1 MFSLVYYRM
10 YRRKGSRKSQ
20 RGGLPREPQVIPG
33 GAEKFRSSVTYKNLK
48 VLVPTIDEALQAN
61 GAIIAGGSVLR
72 AISPPSPDDPTGY
85 FYWKSN
91 DVDIYVPIPNDKP
104 FKALFPNDYE
114 YSNHRKSS
122 NYCRSFLRRNGIRY
136 VNSMNYNSSIFPTRY
151 GQSIDV
157 MAVRKRTTP
166 LAVVQNFDLTF
177 CQVWYDGKEVYATHP
192 DHIAE
197 KSGELQGD
205 YVPIY
210 FTGNRFL
217 RTRIRKYLK
226 RGFKVRADKNGK
238 DATRKILDNF
248 ADVCLTKPTTRH
260 SRCATSYEIWHEEG
274 ETGEKG
280 LNWARKTIFRAC
292 MKPRDYEPIDVYL
305 KEEDGYDSEDYV
317 EKPEKLIEL
326 AGSKQDLATR
336 SNEYLREIKD
346 YFGNL
351 CDYLIGEEFENRF
364 QEEYINPLLG
374 EINTLCGEEYRR
386 SYGEPRFKLCDRN
399 RHENRNYNSYGE
411 PYNNNNSNYNNNN
424 NNNDGKEDDENNNAN
439 NVTRALNTRP
449 MYVPPEGQSQP
460 TECFD
465 PYMASTV
472 DIGEN
477 QILFYIFNKPTAANS
492 SPALAKVA
500 CFDADDEM
508 EVGGQT
514 IPVYKKFLEDKSYL
528 YFRCKPTVPRGAI
541 FVSRAQVEPEPL
553 RRLAFE
559 FNVYVPAW
567 QAKKVQA
574 GRKYALIPTE
584 QAVGRIVSDDL
595 LRGGTAVSAEHCQTE
610 YTDKVYSIYEMV
622 TSGGRMGFRKI
633 TKSSRSTRRSRKSSK
648 GSKSRNQTRKR

>member
-1 MFSLVYYRM
+1 M
-10 YRRKGSRKSQ
+10 RKQS
-20 RGGLPREPQVIPG
+20 GGLPREPQVIPG

-72 AISPPSPDDPTGY
+72 AIAPPSPDDPFGELN
-85 FYWKSN
+85 WKSN
-91 DVDIYVPIPNDKP
+91 DVDIYVPIPNDKA
-104 FKALFPNDYE
+104 FKALFPNDYD

-151 GQSIDV
+151 GQPIDI

-238 DATRKILDNF
+238 DTTKRIFDDF
-248 ADVCLTKPTTRH
+248 ANVCLTKPTTRH
-260 SRCATSYEIWHEEG
+260 SRCATSYEIRYEEG

-280 LNWARKTIFRAC
+280 LNWARKTLFRAC
-292 MKPRDYEPIDVYL
+292 MKPRDYESLDVYL

-326 AGSKQDLATR
+326 AGSKQELASR
-336 SNEYLREIKD
+336 SNEYLSEIKI
-346 YFGNL
+346 YFEDL
-351 CDYLIGEEFENRF
+351 CDRLPGEFEDRF
-364 QEEYINPLLG
+364 QEEYMNPLLD
-374 EINTLCGEEYRR
+374 EIRTLCGEEYRR
-386 SYGEPRFKLCDRN
+386 SYAAPSFKLCDRN
-399 RHENRNYNSYGE
+399 RHENSNNNNN
-411 PYNNNNSNYNNNN
+411 YNNNYPNYNNNN
-424 NNNDGKEDDENNNAN
+424 NNNNNSKEDDENNNAN
-439 NVTRALNTRP
+439 NATRALNTRP

-460 TECFD
+460 AECFD

-477 QILFYIFNKPTAANS
+477 QILFYIFNKPAAANS
-492 SPALAKVA
+492 SPSLAKVA

-508 EVGGQT
+508 EVGGRT

-595 LRGGTAVSAEHCQTE
+595 LRRGNAVSAEHCQTE

-622 TSGGRMGFRKI
+622 TSGGGRIGFRKI
-633 TKSSRSTRRSRKSSK
+633 TQLQQQQQQQQQRRATRKGRKS
-648 GSKSRNQTRKR
+648 RQTRKGHRQTRRH